1 MHPIWICY
9 VYVHVYIH
17 NGVGTVLYLRWW

>member
-1 MHPIWICY
+1 
-9 VYVHVYIH
+9 VYIH